1 MGIFSRFKDIVGAN
15 LNAMLDKAEDPEK
28 MIKLMIREMEDT
40 LIELKASCAG
50 VIAER
55 KKTERYLSELTA
67 KEDYWQDKAVLAV
80 SKGKD
85 DLAKEAL
92 VEKQSYT
99 FKKDSVSK
107 ELEENVVLEENYRED
122 IRQLEEKLQKVRD
135 KQRVLVQRHIR
146 AEKSKRMQ
154 SDLRKFNSSEAI
166 VKFEKYEN
174 RIERMEA
181 EAELVNYG
189 VQPDLEDKFAKLER
203 DENIEKELQKLKDQ
217 SKSE

>member
-92 VEKQSYT
+92 VEKQSYS

-107 ELEENVVLEENYRED
+107 ELDENIVLEENYRED

-154 SDLRKFNSSEAI
+154 SDLRKFNSAEAI

-217 SKSE
+217 SKNE